1 MNADKKVFS
10 IGVPLRLSAAGILC
24 FALFLSGCS
33 RYSDFSLPVLNGGN
47 SNYSFQFEEHGGPVL
62 ERGSAGDVLNPSIVG
77 RDMYYSEWDGR
88 TWHTAQA
95 RSEDGIAWTKTR
107 RVLSPDPQTWEG
119 SYIAANGSALAV
131 GNSVWYWFVAG
142 DRKRPRIGLAR
153 DWRKEARPVL
163 ETGPYMSWDEY
174 GVADPYAI
182 RVGDFYYLY
191 FLGEDRASRQRIGVA
206 RSRDGIQWEKLRTNP
221 VLEVGGPGAFDESGL
236 GEPAVWTAGGSYW
249 MLYTGRAADETRRLG
264 LARSTDG
271 VRWTKLP
278 AVFSGAQAWDAKVL
292 CDPTV
297 DASSGA
303 ETRVYFGGG
312 DVARPDEN
320 LNGQIGMGVLRMVAK

>member
-1 MNADKKVFS
+1 MRTGLVSLAV
-10 IGVPLRLSAAGILC
+10 LLAGCGRYGDFTLP
-24 FALFLSGCS
+24 AL
-33 RYSDFSLPVLNGGN
+33 PGGN
-47 SNYSFQFEEHGGPVL
+47 THVAFQFDEHAGPVL
-62 ERGSAGDVLNPSIVG
+62 DRGAAGDVLNPSVVG

-88 TWHTAQA
+88 TWHTSHA
-95 RSEDGIAWTKTR
+95 RSEDGAAWTR
-107 RVLSPDPQTWEG
+107 LGRLLSPDPRTWEG

-131 GNSVWYWFVAG
+131 GGETWYWYVAG
-142 DRKRPRIGLAR
+142 RRDRPEIGLAR
-153 DWRKEARPVL
+153 NWRKEARPVL

-174 GVADPYAI
+174 GVADPYVI
-182 RVGDFYYLY
+182 RTGDWFYLY

-221 VLEVGGPGAFDESGL
+221 LLEVGAPGAFDENGL
-236 GEPAVWTAGGSYW
+236 GEPAVWQAGGFYW
-249 MLYTGRAADETRRLG
+249 MLYTGRAADESRRLG

-271 VRWTKLP
+271 VHWTKLP
-278 AVFSGAQAWDAKVL
+278 AVFGGSQPWDSKVL

-297 DASSGA
+297 DTLSG
-303 ETRVYFGGG
+303 ETRIYFGGG

>member
-1 MNADKKVFS
+1 MRRGAGGRGLGA
-10 IGVPLRLSAAGILC
+10 GVACL
-24 FALFLSGCS
+24 ALLLSGCS
-33 RYSDFSLPVLNGGN
+33 RYSDFSLPVLSGGN
-47 SNYSFQFEEHGGPVL
+47 SNSTFEFQEHGGPVL
-62 ERGSAGDVLNPSIVG
+62 ERGSMGDVLNPSVVG
-77 RDMYYSEWDGR
+77 HDMYYSEWDGR
-88 TWHTAQA
+88 TWHTAHA
-95 RSEDGIAWTKTR
+95 RSDDGVAWAKLG
-107 RVLSPDPQTWEG
+107 RVLSPDPATWEG
-119 SYIAANGSALAV
+119 SYIAANGAALAV

-142 DRKRPRIGLAR
+142 DRTRPRIGLAR

-236 GEPAVWTAGGSYW
+236 GEPAVWTGGGFYW

-271 VRWTKLP
+271 VHWTKLP
-278 AVFSGAQAWDAKVL
+278 AVFSGSQPWDAKVL

-297 DASSGA
+297 DAGSGA